1 MADITVR
8 VNEAGQIEGELPEAL
23 QAALKKQF
31 DAGFGKGAE
40 KTAKEALAQL
50 EAERKRLA
58 QGDPVERE
66 KVRQMEDELTALRV
80 KEAEREKRYEDALRM
95 REETHQK
102 ALQAEQQDKARY
114 QSRVK
119 ELLGSEIRAAAVAAG
134 ARQESLPELVKLLSS
149 DLHLDDQLQ
158 PFVAGPDGT
167 PLVDPKT
174 KAVVSI
180 EGFVATYLDTHP
192 HHRAAPAAGG
202 GARGGQLLT
211 TGTSFNPANAQA
223 AAALARLEGD
233 RSATAIADAFD
244 ALRAARAPRS

>member
-8 VNEAGQIEGELPEAL
+8 VNDAGQIEGDLPDVL

-50 EAERKRLA
+50 DAERKRLA

-66 KVRQMEDELTALRV
+66 KVRQMEDELTALRL
-80 KEAEREKRYEDALRM
+80 KEAEREKRYEDAIRM
-95 REETHQK
+95 REDAHLK

-114 QSRVK
+114 QTRVK

-149 DLHLDDQLQ
+149 DLHLDEQLQ
-158 PFVAGPDGT
+158 PVVTGPDGQ

-174 KAVVSI
+174 RTPVTI
-180 EGFVATYLDTHP
+180 EGFVAGYLDTHP
-192 HHRAAPAAGG
+192 HHRTAPVAGG
-202 GARGGQLLT
+202 GARGGQLLS
-211 TGTSFNPANAQA
+211 TGTAFNPAA
-223 AAALARLEGD
+223 AEAAVALSRLETD
-233 RSATAIADAFD
+233 RSTEAVASAFD